1 MAEDG
6 LADLLKQI
14 IDHVYDHERITP
26 KCLQNTMTT

>member
-14 IDHVYDHERITP
+14 IDHLSDHERITP
-26 KCLQNTMTT
+26 KCLQYTMKT

>member
-14 IDHVYDHERITP
+14 IDQIFDHERITP
-26 KCLQNTMTT
+26 KCLQSTMTT